1 MYGFC
6 TFWGRHFKETL
17 QDVGFSCRTF
27 YHQDVCTI
35 SLSVMMT
42 FPGHVIDCFP
52 LLQTQLRKAA
62 NWNQKRQQL
71 NLKPWSRGRSRSF
84 FLHCYSEIMI
94 SMASKASQ
102 LSWKGGRDSGAV
114 KSSCYKIL
122 YNECF
127 RSLFRFTS
135 GKKWKN
141 FTHFPPFE
149 PFWKALVETSHIRT
163 KIDSREYID
172 SLRVKLIEFLALHN
186 ISVYIIQVLLD
197 KDIFRVALKLWYC
210 GMLNV
215 ATWCST
221 THEWM

>member
-1 MYGFC
+1 MSLIAFRCSKPNSEKQPTEIKKDSSWIWSHG
-6 TFWGRHFKETL
+6 
-17 QDVGFSCRTF
+17 VGGGVEVFSCIVIRRSWF
-27 YHQDVCTI
+27 QW
-35 SLSVMMT
+35 LRKPAN
-42 FPGHVIDCFP
+42 FPGRVGGI
-52 LLQTQLRKAA
+52 
-62 NWNQKRQQL
+62 
-71 NLKPWSRGRSRSF
+71 RGW
-84 FLHCYSEIMI
+84 
-94 SMASKASQ
+94 SKAV
-102 LSWKGGRDSGAV
+102 A
-114 KSSCYKIL
+114 I
-122 YNECF
+122 YNERF

-149 PFWKALVETSHIRT
+149 PFWKALVETSHIST
-163 KIDSREYID
+163 SREYID

-221 THEWM
+221 THEWMSCDDTER